1 MDAIIKEDIEQTRG
15 AHLSEETL
23 TELGY
28 DAFLSVDRDT
38 VSKVDLRKLSPR
50 QKTLKLVRFK
60 ISSIRA

>member
-38 VSKVDLRKLSPR
+38 GARL
-50 QKTLKLVRFK
+50 
-60 ISSIRA
+60 ISENYRPGRRL